1 MTRKLNIWGDHPIK
15 ASLLDWFTA
24 RGYEVTAS
32 ADLVLPDK
40 VEADDIVILSADD
53 TQAMNFLSG
62 LAALPVSNASG
73 ARPAVHLLLKGN
85 TLLGVLRA
93 SDFPKALNQ
102 AFDVYPFTM
111 EDTWAWNM
119 IVRLPGEESA
129 IKPLD
134 RESVAPGSDKFVHL
148 VIAGFDTYA
157 TALAVKAALSC
168 HFPNY
173 NPKDRFPLRTRITF
187 IQPSASEYSSQFIKT
202 YRSLFDN
209 SFYREVS
216 VKDRKAVLHRPQFF
230 GEREDFVDVEWEFV
244 DADIS
249 DTDIVTRL
257 ARWADDPRRILTIA
271 LSDSSDKVNLDA
283 CLALPEVIFDKGIP
297 VWIRQKDSLLT
308 DSLRQA
314 PKYSAVVPFGMETSG
329 YNPALPEM
337 KLARLVNYV
346 YSYYC
351 KEGKLPTEIP
361 VAEAEKLWKEIASY
375 KIRMSNVSNVML
387 MAVKMRSAEHSD
399 IEDLSRAEH
408 NRWSV
413 ERLLSGSRP
422 CTDEQREA
430 IRNDISLKKKFKV
443 EKDIHYDLC
452 SYDELGTDENGND
465 VRIYDKNLTA
475 CIPLMVDTYLK
486 MTENEQV
493 GR

>member
-230 GEREDFVDVEWEFV
+230 GEREDFVDVEWVHFSICSFSNSGVIEP
-244 DADIS
+244 API
-249 DTDIVTRL
+249 RPKPPAL
-257 ARWADDPRRILTIA
+257 LTAAANRQPLHQAIPPA
-271 LSDSSDKVNLDA
+271 ITGYSMPKR
-283 CLALPEVIFDKGIP
+283 EVILFI
-297 VWIRQKDSLLT
+297 
-308 DSLRQA
+308 
-314 PKYSAVVPFGMETSG
+314 
-329 YNPALPEM
+329 
-337 KLARLVNYV
+337 
-346 YSYYC
+346 
-351 KEGKLPTEIP
+351 
-361 VAEAEKLWKEIASY
+361 
-375 KIRMSNVSNVML
+375 
-387 MAVKMRSAEHSD
+387 
-399 IEDLSRAEH
+399 
-408 NRWSV
+408 
-413 ERLLSGSRP
+413 
-422 CTDEQREA
+422 
-430 IRNDISLKKKFKV
+430 
-443 EKDIHYDLC
+443 
-452 SYDELGTDENGND
+452 
-465 VRIYDKNLTA
+465 
-475 CIPLMVDTYLK
+475 MVTFLI
-486 MTENEQV
+486 
-493 GR
+493 